1 MRWLGVMR
9 QEELRPAIYHRLHH
23 LLPVISHPATRCLG
37 RLALRACWLLYFAFV
52 LLILALRYLLLPN
65 IESYRPEIERQVSQ
79 ALGLAIAIGHI
90 EASWDGIHPD
100 LVLSDVRIAD
110 AQGLPALTFTR
121 VESVL
126 SWSSLPHLQLRLR
139 SLRIAEPTLH
149 IRRDASGHLFV
160 AGIAIGQQES
170 DSGVAD
176 WLLAQRRIRIHGAT
190 VVWEDAQRDA
200 PPLVLDDVDLALD
213 NDGHRHRF
221 GLTGLPPAE
230 LASRIDLRGDF
241 RGQDVEHLAA
251 WKGQAFVQIDYA
263 DLAVWRTWLDYPV
276 ALPHGRGAVRA
287 WMGIVDGGLRELT
300 ADLSLDDVKLRL
312 ARGLPELQLDHMS
325 GRIGARLSAS
335 EMSVDGRHVAL
346 VTRRPA
352 GGRDAPAHGV
362 HIDPTDFHVEWQNSA
377 SEGGIVGGSATASAL
392 DLGALASL
400 AAYLP
405 LDDDSRRLLDDFAP
419 RGHISGLRTSWRG
432 NGEHLQTYSLS
443 GRFADL
449 ALRPQGRFPGIAG
462 LSGSLEASE
471 QGGSAQLNSRK
482 VAIELPDV
490 FPESAIALDTLQA
503 QARWKISGQ
512 ALDLHLSRLEF
523 AGPDASGSAQ
533 GSYHKVGDG
542 PGSIDLTG
550 ALSRADARAVWRYLP
565 ATVNVG
571 ARHWLRD
578 AIKTGTASETRLI
591 LKGDLAKF
599 PFVDHRD
606 GQFLVTVKAHAV
618 TLDYA
623 TGWPPITGLDADLRF
638 AGAGMVIQT
647 RHGSILG
654 TRLLETLA
662 EIPDFDAPLST
673 LKVKGRVEGDTR
685 EFLGFIRQ
693 SPVAT
698 QIDHFTDSMSAVG
711 KGHLEISL
719 VIPLEEA
726 RLGDSKVEG
735 IYTFLN
741 NEVTVDPALPPLR
754 QVKGSLQF
762 SEKDLHLQQINALL
776 FGGPVRIGGGAQ
788 GGKVL
793 IVADGTLAMDELR
806 RRTEL
811 PLFDK
816 LSGTTGYRAEVRVRK
831 RDVELLLDSNLLGI
845 ASTLPAPLGKGI
857 SDPLPLHF
865 ENTLLP
871 GAAPRNGDAIV
882 RDQLRASL
890 GGIVSMQLIRRRQTE
905 GSLPE
910 RGAIMIGRPM
920 TPLPERGVNVG
931 ISVPTLD
938 VDSWQNSLQGIAG
951 SGSGLPVAVDLETDR
966 LIFLGGRYNAAKLRV
981 SGASSQWRG
990 ALRSREAEGDF
1001 QWDGSGGGRLA
1012 AHFTKWSRPEKVS
1025 KDGPPAEAIKELPA
1039 LDIVVDD
1046 FAVGDHRFGRLD
1058 VQAHNDKGI
1067 WRIDKIELANPFGKL
1082 SGSGQWQV
1090 SAANRTQLNF
1100 ALDSSD
1106 IGKLLDRIG
1115 YPGAVRSGKA
1125 TMQGKIGWNGPPD
1138 RLDYATL
1145 SGEMTLEASKG
1156 QFLKLDPGAG
1166 KLLGLISLQ
1175 GLPRRLSFDFG
1186 DVFSEGF
1193 AFDSIQGRITV
1204 NSGLM
1209 HTRRLQIDGPAA
1221 HVVMRGDA
1229 DLKNETQN
1237 LHVTVQPELGSSA
1250 ALGVAV
1256 IHPLAGVA
1264 TLLADKLLQGPLNK
1278 VFAFEYLVTGKWDDP
1293 KVEKISHSAS
1303 PTANSGPAK
1312 SANPTGG
1319 SNEAARQ

>member
-1 MRWLGVMR
+1 MR
-9 QEELRPAIYHRLHH
+9 QEELRPAIYYRLHR
-23 LLPVISHPATRCLG
+23 LLPVISHPATRLLG
-37 RLALRACWLLYFAFV
+37 RLALRAVWLLYFAFI
-52 LLILALRYLLLPN
+52 LLVLALRYLVLPN
-65 IESYRPEIERQVSQ
+65 IENYRPEIEQQLSQ
-79 ALGLAIAIGHI
+79 ALGLSIAIGRI
-90 EASWDGIHPD
+90 EASWEGMHPD

-110 AQGLPALTFTR
+110 AQGLQALAFTR
-121 VESVL
+121 VEGVL

-149 IRRDASGHLFV
+149 VRRDASGHLYV
-160 AGIAIGQQES
+160 AGIAISQQEG
-170 DSGVAD
+170 DGGVAD

-190 VVWEDAQRDA
+190 VVWEDAQRNA
-200 PPLVLDDVDLALD
+200 PPLVLDDVALALD

-221 GLTGLPPAE
+221 GLTALPPAE

-241 RGQDVEHLAA
+241 RGKDVEHLAA

-287 WMGIVDGGLRELT
+287 WLGIVDGGLRELT
-300 ADLSLDDVKLRL
+300 ADLSLDEVKLRL
-312 ARGLPELQLDHMS
+312 ARSLPEVELDHMS
-325 GRIGARLSAS
+325 GRIGARFSAS
-335 EMSVDGRHVAL
+335 ETSIDGRHVAL
-346 VTRRPA
+346 VTRRPT
-352 GGRDAPAHGV
+352 GGGNAPAHGI
-362 HIDPTDFHVEWQNSA
+362 HIDPTDFHVEWQHSTN
-377 SEGGIVGGSATASAL
+377 EGGAVGGSATASAL
-392 DLGALASL
+392 DLAALASL
-400 AAYLP
+400 ATYLP
-405 LDDDSRRLLDDFAP
+405 IDEGSRRLLDDFAP
-419 RGHISGLRTSWRG
+419 RGRISDLRTSWRG
-432 NGEHLQTYSLS
+432 NAEHLQTYSLS
-443 GRFADL
+443 ARFTDL
-449 ALRPQGRFPGIAG
+449 ALRPQGRFPGLSG
-462 LSGSLEASE
+462 LTGSLEASE
-471 QGGSAQLNSRK
+471 QGGSAQLKSRK
-482 VAIELPDV
+482 ASIELPDI

-503 QARWKISGQ
+503 QAKWKISGQ
-512 ALDLHLSRLEF
+512 ALDVQLSRIEF
-523 AGPDASGSAQ
+523 AGPDAAGSVQ
-533 GSYHKVGDG
+533 GSYHKVDEG
-542 PGSIDLTG
+542 PGNIELTG

-571 ARHWLRD
+571 ARYWLRD
-578 AIKTGTASETRLI
+578 AIKTGTASETKLV

-599 PFVDHRD
+599 PFVDDRD
-606 GQFLVTVKAHAV
+606 GQFLVTVKAHGV

-638 AGAGMVIQT
+638 AGAGMVIRT
-647 RHGSILG
+647 RRGSILG
-654 TRLLETLA
+654 TRLLETNA

-685 EFLGFIRQ
+685 EFLNFIKQ

-698 QIDHFTDSMSAVG
+698 QIDHFTDNMSAVG
-711 KGHLEISL
+711 KGQLEIAL
-719 VIPLEEA
+719 VIPLAES
-726 RLGDSKVEG
+726 RLGESKVEG
-735 IYTFLN
+735 SYTFLN
-741 NEVTVDPALPPLR
+741 NEVNVDPALPPLS

-762 SEKDLHLQQINALL
+762 SERDLRLQQINALL
-776 FGGPVRIGGGAQ
+776 FGGPLRIGGGTQ

-806 RRTEL
+806 RRMEL

-816 LSGTTGYRAEVRVRK
+816 LSGSTVYRAEVRVRK
-831 RDVELLLDSNLLGI
+831 RDVEILLDSNLLGI
-845 ASTLPAPLGKGI
+845 ASALPAPLGKNAG
-857 SDPLPLHF
+857 DPLPLHF

-871 GAAPRNGDAIV
+871 GGAPRDSDAVV

-890 GGIVSMQLIRRRQTE
+890 GNVVSVQLIRRRQAE
-905 GSLPE
+905 GRLPE
-910 RGAIMIGRPM
+910 RGAIMIGRAM
-920 TPLPERGVNVG
+920 TSLPERGVNVG
-931 ISVPTLD
+931 ISLPTLD
-938 VDSWQNSLQGIAG
+938 VDSWQNFLQGTAG
-951 SGSGLPVAVDLETDR
+951 SGSGVPVSVDLEADR
-966 LIFLGGRYNAAKLRV
+966 LILLGGRYNAAKVRV

-990 ALRSREAEGDF
+990 VLRSREADGDF
-1001 QWDGSGGGRLA
+1001 QWDGSGGGKLA
-1012 AHFTKWSRPEKVS
+1012 AHFTKWSRPEKVV
-1025 KDGPPAEAIKELPA
+1025 KEGPPAEAIKELPA

-1046 FAVGDHRFGRLD
+1046 FAVGEHRFGRLD

-1067 WRIDKIELANPFGKL
+1067 WRIDKVELANPFGKL

-1090 SAANRTQLNF
+1090 STANRTQLNF

-1186 DVFSEGF
+1186 DVFSDGF

-1237 LHVTVQPELGSSA
+1237 LHVTVQPELGSGA

-1293 KVEKISHSAS
+1293 KVEKISHTAS
-1303 PTANSGPAK
+1303 PAANSGPPK
-1312 SANPTGG
+1312 SSNPLGG
-1319 SNEAARQ
+1319 SNETARQ